1 MEKNYEETSGAA
13 TCKLTIRALME
24 TVEAGSK
31 NMEVAVMSLDEG
43 LHMLPDAE
51 VDRLVE
57 EIDAEKTAA
66 EAARRGQQPE

>member
-1 MEKNYEETSGAA
+1 
-13 TCKLTIRALME
+13 ME